1 MTKEI
6 SDTYRTLVDTPIDQ
20 AAEEER
26 NRHIAK
32 LFDGLLPRAEVERIK
47 LLAENSALRA
57 RCEAQEKVIEMARKA
72 LQAIY
77 RGTPVGDYSDETSSQ
92 IAAKALAAMKEKP

>member
-6 SDTYRTLVDTPIDQ
+6 SNTYRTLVDTPIDQ

-32 LFDGLLPRAEVERIK
+32 LFDGLLSRAEVEKTK
-47 LLAENSALRA
+47 LLDKTAALRT
-57 RCEAQEKVIEMARKA
+57 RCEESSEGSARDSG
-72 LQAIY
+72 
-77 RGTPVGDYSDETSSQ
+77 R
-92 IAAKALAAMKEKP
+92 LAGGNIGIGWRW